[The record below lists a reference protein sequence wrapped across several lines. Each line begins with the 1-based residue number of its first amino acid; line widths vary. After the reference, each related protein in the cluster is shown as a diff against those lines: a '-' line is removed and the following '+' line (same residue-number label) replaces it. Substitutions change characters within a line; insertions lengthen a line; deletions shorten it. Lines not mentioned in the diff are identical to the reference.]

1 MSRFL
6 VANAISVARG
16 LASEYLRRLNGAGP
30 FGWWHLPHRLKRIG
44 AMSFENVTGGRG
56 AASAASVKRAMFA
69 TVAQAAIAKAIAHD
83 LIGKTSYYKDVT
95 KGKLG
100 T

>member
-1 MSRFL
+1 MSL
-6 VANAISVARG
+6 
-16 LASEYLRRLNGAGP
+16 
-30 FGWWHLPHRLKRIG
+30 
-44 AMSFENVTGGRG
+44 ENVTGGKG
-56 AASAASVKRAMFA
+56 AASVRRGMLA
-69 TVAQAAIAKAIAHD
+69 TVAQAAIAKAMAHD

>member
-1 MSRFL
+1 
-6 VANAISVARG
+6 
-16 LASEYLRRLNGAGP
+16 
-30 FGWWHLPHRLKRIG
+30 
-44 AMSFENVTGGRG
+44 MSFENVTGGRG

>member
-16 LASEYLRRLNGAGP
+16 LASEYVRRLNGAGP
-30 FGWWHLPHRLKRIG
+30 FGWWHLPHRLNRIG
-44 AMSFENVTGGRG
+44 AMSLENVTGGWP
-56 AASAASVKRAMFA
+56 AASVGRAMCA
-69 TVAQAAIAKAIAHD
+69 AVAQAAIAKAMAHD

-95 KGKLG
+95 KR
-100 T
+100 